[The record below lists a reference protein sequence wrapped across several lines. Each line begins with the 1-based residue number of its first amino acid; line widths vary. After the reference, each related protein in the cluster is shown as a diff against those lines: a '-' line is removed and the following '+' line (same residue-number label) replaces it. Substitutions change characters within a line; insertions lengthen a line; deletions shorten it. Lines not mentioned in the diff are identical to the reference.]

1 LARVTETRG
10 RLAGIFEMQGRFD
23 KALALEEDVYAAA
36 VESLGIDHPETR
48 GHKGCLD
55 DLKYRMS
62 QEVLEV
68 SDSSDAK
75 PEVQEMKVLHRKM
88 GHLGRLIGLYARY
101 LRTNFYSVSSVECQK
116 TRKVVDVT

>member
-1 LARVTETRG
+1 MLGPGHGNMLKSRG

-48 GHKGCLD
+48 GHKECLD

-68 SDSSDAK
+68 SGSSEAK
-75 PEVQEMKVLHRKM
+75 SEGSGDE
-88 GHLGRLIGLYARY
+88 
-101 LRTNFYSVSSVECQK
+101 SSPPGDGPS
-116 TRKVVDVT
+116 R